1 MSSKIPRK
9 IHQVFLR
16 FKDGKDLKDIDIF
29 MKQKT
34 ITDTYCNDNN
44 VDYKLWLEQDC
55 IDLLQRYPQYIDLYN
70 NFRHEIQKVD
80 FIRYLILYDEGGIYI
95 DLDICPINS
104 IDELLKNDIFFVRWN
119 NDKRKLPYN
128 AVLGSIAKH
137 PVYDNILSHLIESYE
152 AKSKQEIY
160 NTWTGRFVFQTTG
173 HFMLNRVLKKY
184 PQVRKL
190 DILKI
195 HDKGGKIVM
204 DKCPVFEDYNASI
217 WYNTGNQL
225 YNK

>member
-70 NFRHEIQKVD
+70 NFRH
-80 FIRYLILYDEGGIYI
+80 
-95 DLDICPINS
+95 
-104 IDELLKNDIFFVRWN
+104 DIFFVRWN
-119 NDKRKLPYN
+119 NDKLELPYN